1 MAYCSIS
8 DRENENLR
16 SIFWKYLQVKQSAPS
31 HRRSIGPFPFRVPFS
46 DFPKP
51 FGNDDDNTAISA
63 ASEMRKGAERDSAML
78 AANSSRVV
86 RGAVPKKVGEK
97 ISPIVRSSH

>member
-1 MAYCSIS
+1 MAYCSKS
-8 DRENENLR
+8 DGEMKTLGAF
-16 SIFWKYLQVKQSAPS
+16 FWKCLQVKQSAPS
-31 HRRSIGPFPFRVPFS
+31 HCRSIGPFPFRVPFS

-78 AANSSRVV
+78 AANSSRVE